1 MDEIVAQEQR
11 KANLRIKLIERFKN
25 MSLRRN
31 KEYEI
36 LNEEKYRQFIDRN
49 EVSFGSFLNEAV
61 RKLEKELNL
70 GEKVVTLIEDYINN
84 QDKDIQE

>member
-1 MDEIVAQEQR
+1 
-11 KANLRIKLIERFKN
+11 
-25 MSLRRN
+25 MSLWRN